1 MSRYRTFSLCV
12 LTACLAGCGPSREA
26 AAPQGDGSMYTLI
39 TLDPAH
45 FHAALVQKE
54 MYPGV

>member
-1 MSRYRTFSLCV
+1 MSFATEVKL
-12 LTACLAGCGPSREA
+12 
-26 AAPQGDGSMYTLI
+26 M

-54 MYPGV
+54 MLPGIARRTPTPR